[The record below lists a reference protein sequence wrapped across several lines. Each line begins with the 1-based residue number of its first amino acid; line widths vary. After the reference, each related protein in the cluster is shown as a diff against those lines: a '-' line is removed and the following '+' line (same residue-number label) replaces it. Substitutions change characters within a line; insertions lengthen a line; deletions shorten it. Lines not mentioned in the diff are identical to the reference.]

1 MPTSCKPEA
10 VIDSELFV
18 HWNPLFPPSP
28 QIVRH
33 CCISD
38 SVDSVEQPCTGA
50 LIPSGNK
57 ARMRAPQPE
66 HRQSWARCSVTTR
79 AAGSGRSNTWR
90 ALWPALMASVI
101 VALQAVHDGG

>member
-28 QIVRH
+28 QIVRR

-38 SVDSVEQPCTGA
+38 SVDSVEQPCDVPEA
-50 LIPSGNK
+50 LNDYED
-57 ARMRAPQPE
+57 ARVNWNSDSIIDAIEGTDSPFENP
-66 HRQSWARCSVTTR
+66 
-79 AAGSGRSNTWR
+79 AA
-90 ALWPALMASVI
+90 A
-101 VALQAVHDGG
+101 